1 MKIIALR
8 YNHDGGSGCGQPQV
22 RLMADSSVLTSGKPF
37 FIPDFAQ
44 GFTVSATLALR
55 VCRLGKCI
63 ARRFA
68 HRYYDA
74 AAAAAVV
81 SARGLTPPVGPDSAL
96 ATAFDGALWLG
107 DFKPLGQLD
116 GTAVAMELAGTRQA
130 ACQCAEPPMTP
141 DEVIELVSRYF
152 TLKMGDII
160 LMGNLSPDEPIAIGD
175 TLTAT
180 VGGAPSLRIRVK

>member
-1 MKIIALR
+1 M
-8 YNHDGGSGCGQPQV
+8 PQV

-37 FIPDFAQ
+37 FIPDFAG
-44 GFTVSATLALR
+44 GFAVQPSLALR

-81 SARGLTPPVGPDSAL
+81 SAHGFTPPVADGSAL

-107 DFKPLGQLD
+107 DFKPIGQLS
-116 GTAVAMELAGTRQA
+116 GTAVAMELSGTRQA
-130 ACQCAEPPMTP
+130 ACECAEPPMAP
-141 DEVIELVSRYF
+141 DLIIEAVSRYF

-160 LMGNLSPDEPIAIGD
+160 VAGSLCPDEPIAIGD
-175 TLTAT
+175 TVTAT
-180 VGGAPSLRIRVK
+180 VGGTPSLRIRVK

>member
-1 MKIIALR
+1 
-8 YNHDGGSGCGQPQV
+8 
-22 RLMADSSVLTSGKPF
+22 MADSSVLTSGKPF

-44 GFTVSATLALR
+44 SFTVSATLALR

-68 HRYYDA
+68 NRYYDSM
-74 AAAAAVV
+74 AAAAVV
-81 SARGLTPPVGPDSAL
+81 SAHGLIPPVGDRSAL

-107 DFKPLGQLD
+107 DFKPLGGKPG
-116 GTAVAMELAGTRQA
+116 GTAVAMELDGTRQA
-130 ACQCAEPPMTP
+130 ACQCVEPPMAP

-160 LMGNLSPDEPIAIGD
+160 LMGNLSPDEPVAIGD
-175 TLTAT
+175 TVTAT
-180 VGGAPSLRIRVK
+180 VGGEPSLRIRVK

>member
-1 MKIIALR
+1 M
-8 YNHDGGSGCGQPQV
+8 PQV

-37 FIPDFAQ
+37 FIPDFAG
-44 GFTVSATLALR
+44 GFAVQPSLALR

-81 SARGLTPPVGPDSAL
+81 SAHGFTPPVADGSAL

-107 DFKPLGQLD
+107 DFKPIGQLS
-116 GTAVAMELAGTRQA
+116 GTRQA
-130 ACQCAEPPMTP
+130 ACECAEPPMAP
-141 DEVIELVSRYF
+141 DLIIEAVSRYF

-160 LMGNLSPDEPIAIGD
+160 VAGSLCPDEPIAIGD
-175 TLTAT
+175 TVTAT
-180 VGGAPSLRIRVK
+180 VGGTPSLRIRVK

>member
-1 MKIIALR
+1 M
-8 YNHDGGSGCGQPQV
+8 PQV

-37 FIPDFAQ
+37 FIPDFAG
-44 GFTVSATLALR
+44 GFTVQPTLALR

-81 SARGLTPPVGPDSAL
+81 TAHGLTPPVGADSAL
-96 ATAFDGALWLG
+96 ATAFDGSVWLG
-107 DFKPLGQLD
+107 DFKPLGQLG
-116 GTAVAMELAGTRQA
+116 GTAVAMELGGTRQA
-130 ACQCAEPPMTP
+130 ACGCAEPPMAP
-141 DEVIELVSRYF
+141 DDIIELVSRYF

-160 LMGNLSPDEPIAIGD
+160 LTGSLCPGEPIAIGD
-175 TLTAT
+175 TVTAT
-180 VGGAPSLRIRVK
+180 VGGEPSLRIRVK